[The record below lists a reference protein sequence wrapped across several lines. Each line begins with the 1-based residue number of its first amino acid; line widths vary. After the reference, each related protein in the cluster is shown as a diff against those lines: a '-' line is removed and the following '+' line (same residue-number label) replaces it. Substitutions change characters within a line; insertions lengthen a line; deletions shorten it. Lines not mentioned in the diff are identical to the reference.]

1 MSSLITS
8 SLLHAIFVSPHM
20 KTAKNWYRLEINK
33 SVLVLTFQL
42 VALRIVRN
50 CKFYATR
57 PFSFDTSIIVKI
69 LHLYQNIHL
78 GHMYINIHKEKR
90 NMVFGI
96 LIVCSK
102 SNFQHPVNSIL
113 SRCM

>member
-8 SLLHAIFVSPHM
+8 SLLHAIFVYPHM

-42 VALRIVRN
+42 VALRIARN

-57 PFSFDTSIIVKI
+57 PFSFDTSLIVKI

-78 GHMYINIHKEKR
+78 GHMYIKIYTKKKE
-90 NMVFGI
+90 I
-96 LIVCSK
+96 WSLAY
-102 SNFQHPVNSIL
+102 
-113 SRCM
+113 